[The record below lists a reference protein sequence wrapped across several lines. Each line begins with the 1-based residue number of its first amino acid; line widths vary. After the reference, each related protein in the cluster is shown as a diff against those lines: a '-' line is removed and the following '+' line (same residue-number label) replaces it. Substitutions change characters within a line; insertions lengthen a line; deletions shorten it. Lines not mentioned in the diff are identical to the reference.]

1 MSKQAVVFCALVMC
15 SCMRATPPQKATDYA
30 RRADSLAR
38 LSPAREL
45 RAAIERGDLRAIGV
59 CGYACMPV
67 GLDSRDYSIV
77 DVRNLNTIEGTSD
90 APPNRDAE
98 RLNEAAATYATAY
111 NLLLVA
117 YVRDHRAP

>member
-1 MSKQAVVFCALVMC
+1 
-15 SCMRATPPQKATDYA
+15 
-30 RRADSLAR
+30 
-38 LSPAREL
+38 
-45 RAAIERGDLRAIGV
+45 
-59 CGYACMPV
+59 MPV